1 MDKPEI
7 AIFSSKALIPIAEA
21 IRDNLKYQF
30 TVTPWTEGFF
40 RSNEI
45 ALNTFLKKLLCFDA
59 AVVVLGADDLRE
71 SVTAGGAKEWVPR
84 DNVIFELGACM
95 SRLGT
100 QKVFFVVP
108 ESPVV
113 LLPSYF
119 KGFGPLS
126 YEQRADGNL
135 PAAVGSACTAIKTQ
149 FAQLNQ
155 SAFYSDLPAQGLS
168 FGYFYNFISPAYR
181 KLRSGAELTAGA
193 SWKEEAGFAIHI
205 VMPGETFMNRDQV
218 DKNLRARNL
227 VKLELPLADGRNISV
242 YHRPRAKADEPLH
255 LYDIPTTL
263 LTSER
268 VIKKVVDFWGGGGE
282 KPFRDALV
290 RREIASFSRA
300 LTDILSEE
308 QLADRVKVISLA
320 EFNQLP

>member
-21 IRDNLKYQF
+21 MRENLKYQF
-30 TVTPWTEGFF
+30 MVTPWTEGFF

-45 ALNTFLKKLLCFDA
+45 PLNTFLKKLLCFDA

-71 SVTAGGAKEWVPR
+71 NVNAGGAKEWVPR
-84 DNVIFELGACM
+84 DNVIFELGACL

-100 QKVFFVVP
+100 QKTFLVVP
-108 ESPVV
+108 ESPAV
-113 LLPSYF
+113 LLPTYF
-119 KGFGPLS
+119 KGFNPLS
-126 YEQRADGNL
+126 YEKRADANL
-135 PAAVGSACTAIKTQ
+135 PAAVGSACAAIKTQ
-149 FAQLNQ
+149 FEQLNRN
-155 SAFYSDLPAQGLS
+155 AFYSDLPAQGLA
-168 FGYFYNFISPAYR
+168 FGYFFNFISPAYK

-193 SWKEEAGFAIHI
+193 TWREEAGFAINI

-218 DKNLRARNL
+218 DKTLRAKNL
-227 VKLELPLADGRNISV
+227 MKLDLPLADGRNISI

-282 KPFRDALV
+282 KPFRDSLV

-300 LTDILSEE
+300 LTDILTEE
-308 QLADRVKVISLA
+308 QLADRVKVIRFA

>member
-7 AIFSSKALIPIAEA
+7 AIFSSKALIPVAEA
-21 IRDNLKYQF
+21 IRDNLKNQF

-71 SVTAGGAKEWVPR
+71 SMNGGGAKEWVPR

-108 ESPVV
+108 EAPPV

-119 KGFGPLS
+119 KGFYPLS
-126 YEQRADGNL
+126 YEKRADGNL
-135 PAAVGSACTAIKTQ
+135 SAAVGSACTAIKTQ

-155 SAFYSDLPAQGLS
+155 SAFYSDLPAQGLA
-168 FGYFYNFISPAYR
+168 FGYFYNLISPTYK
-181 KLRSGAELTAGA
+181 KLRSGAELTAG
-193 SWKEEAGFAIHI
+193 SPWKEQAGFTIQI

-218 DKNLRARNL
+218 DKTLRAKNL
-227 VKLELPLADGRNISV
+227 VKFDLPLADGRNISA

-255 LYDIPTTL
+255 IYDIPTTL
-263 LTSER
+263 LTSDR

-282 KPFRDALV
+282 KPFRDSLV
-290 RREIASFSRA
+290 RREISNFSRA
-300 LTDILSEE
+300 LTDILAED
-308 QLADRVKVISLA
+308 QLADSVTVISLS

>member
-7 AIFSSKALIPIAEA
+7 AIFSSKTLIPIAEA
-21 IRDNLKYQF
+21 IRDNLKHQF

-71 SVTAGGAKEWVPR
+71 SVSAGGAKEWVPR

-168 FGYFYNFISPAYR
+168 FGYFYNFISPTYR

-255 LYDIPTTL
+255 IYDIPTTL

-282 KPFRDALV
+282 KPFRDSLV

>member
-21 IRDNLKYQF
+21 IRENLKYQF
-30 TVTPWTEGFF
+30 IVTPWTEGFF

-45 ALNTFLKKLLCFDA
+45 PLNTFLKKLLCFDA

-71 SVTAGGAKEWVPR
+71 NVNAGGTKEWVPR

-108 ESPVV
+108 ESPAV

-119 KGFGPLS
+119 KGFYPLS
-126 YEQRADGNL
+126 YEHRADGNL
-135 PAAVGSACTAIKTQ
+135 SAAVGSACTAIKTQ

-155 SAFYSDLPAQGLS
+155 SAFYSDLPAQGLA
-168 FGYFYNFISPAYR
+168 FGYFYNFILPTYR
-181 KLRSGAELTAGA
+181 KLRSGVEVIAGA
-193 SWKEEAGFAIHI
+193 PWKEQSGFAIHI

-218 DKNLRARNL
+218 DKTLRGKSL
-227 VKLELPLADGRNISV
+227 VKLELPLADGRNISA
-242 YHRPRAKADEPLH
+242 YHRPRAQADEPLH
-255 LYDIPTTL
+255 IYDIPTTL

-300 LTDILSEE
+300 LADILAED
-308 QLADRVKVISLA
+308 QLADSVTVISLS